1 LNGTDFQ
8 LRDKVVSFAPQFTV
22 SYTTTEQ
29 KPQHSNQRGK
39 PMSVN
44 FKPTDDYVL
53 IERENDEQKT
63 SSGLILPS
71 TGEKPPI
78 GIVRAIGDN
87 ATQVKV
93 GDKVVFGKYK
103 GEEITLQGNEY
114 LILRELEI
122 AGILSK

>member
-1 LNGTDFQ
+1 
-8 LRDKVVSFAPQFTV
+8 
-22 SYTTTEQ
+22 
-29 KPQHSNQRGK
+29 
-39 PMSVN
+39 MSVN
-44 FKPTDDYVL
+44 FKPTDDHIL
-53 IERENDEQKT
+53 IEREDTQQTT

-78 GIVRAIGDN
+78 GIVRAIGIK

-103 GEEITLQGNEY
+103 GEEITLQGKEY

-122 AGILSK
+122 AGILS